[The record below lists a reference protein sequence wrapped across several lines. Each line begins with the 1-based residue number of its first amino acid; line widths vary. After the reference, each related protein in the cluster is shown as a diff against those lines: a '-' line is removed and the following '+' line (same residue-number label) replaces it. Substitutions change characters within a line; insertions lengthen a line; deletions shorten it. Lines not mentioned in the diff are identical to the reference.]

1 MKYIDM
7 KIKFTV
13 EWGEAVE
20 ALSEAVV
27 NNGVNMECQDI
38 RRCTI
43 FLSHR
48 ILRRLQID
56 MREEKSRRVSDKI
69 LSGHCL
75 FELI

>member
-1 MKYIDM
+1 MKSVNM
-7 KIKFTV
+7 ETKLAV

-27 NNGVNMECQDI
+27 NSTVNIDCPDI

-43 FLSHR
+43 FLTHR

-56 MREEKSRRVSDKI
+56 MREEKIRRVSDVLNSI
-69 LSGHCL
+69 
-75 FELI
+75 